1 MDLQLDGKIAL
12 VTGSTAGIGYA
23 TAQTL
28 AREGARVVVNGRD
41 ERRTRSAAEGIAAE
55 IDGAHINAAA
65 GDLATADGASQLID
79 EVGDVDI
86 LVNNVGTFAPR
97 PFAEIDDAEWTRIFE
112 VNVMSGVRLAR
123 HYLPRMLKQ
132 GWGRIIFVSSES
144 GAYVPAEMIHYGF
157 SKTAQLAIA
166 RGLAEMTAGSRVTVN
181 SVMPGPT
188 MTEGVSAYLDELA
201 ESQSMTRE
209 QAIEAFFVE
218 NRPTSLIR
226 RFATPDE
233 IADVI
238 TYIASPRASVTNGAP
253 IRAEGGIIRS
263 FV

>member
-1 MDLQLDGKIAL
+1 
-12 VTGSTAGIGYA
+12 
-23 TAQTL
+23 
-28 AREGARVVVNGRD
+28 
-41 ERRTRSAAEGIAAE
+41 
-55 IDGAHINAAA
+55 
-65 GDLATADGASQLID
+65 
-79 EVGDVDI
+79 
-86 LVNNVGTFAPR
+86 
-97 PFAEIDDAEWTRIFE
+97 
-112 VNVMSGVRLAR
+112 
-123 HYLPRMLKQ
+123 
-132 GWGRIIFVSSES
+132 
-144 GAYVPAEMIHYGF
+144 
-157 SKTAQLAIA
+157 
-166 RGLAEMTAGSRVTVN
+166 VTVN